1 MGKLNAK
8 AKAGDEIIKVGITS
22 SCKGD
27 AVSQAAQDVSGCF
40 RKSEGNANE
49 TLKIQ
54 ASDIVVLYHLRTSQ
68 TGRGFSGKC
77 DGSAA
82 SLENSCWLFN

>member
-1 MGKLNAK
+1 MTFLIVFQGSNAMGKLNAK

-40 RKSEGNANE
+40 RKSDGDADEN
-49 TLKIQ
+49 LKIE
-54 ASDIVVLYHLRTSQ
+54 ASDLLGSEILFRISTS
-68 TGRGFSGKC
+68 R
-77 DGSAA
+77 
-82 SLENSCWLFN
+82 LMIWEM